1 MKNTLL
7 SIFVALT
14 CLLVPLKMQ
23 SNDQLAKKVL
33 AYTSQIKRF
42 LKTLPQERV
51 YIHMDNNG
59 YYQNDQIWFKAY
71 QVNTGLDTIADL
83 SRTLYVELLTP
94 GGIIL
99 DKRVL
104 KVENGQCHGEFK
116 LNQLPFYS
124 GFYEIRA
131 YTKYMLSYGD
141 DIIYR
146 RVFPVFDAPKKEGN
160 FEQKE
165 METVSKY
172 KYDYVRPQ
180 NKKQKVLNL
189 KLYPEGGT
197 LIKGLESKVA
207 FEVTDKFGN
216 PVDSVTGKILTKQK
230 QVLQDFNVTHEGKGY
245 FIYTPNGNEHKV
257 QLQYMNKSYRFDFP
271 DMEDSGYTMQV
282 DNLKSVDSLY
292 VRLQRTGNLTDE
304 QLGLI
309 VLNKGKIKQ
318 IALIAPGKEQ
328 SAQLTLDKSGFESGT
343 AWVVLFNQNADII
356 ADRLI
361 FVDKPDQNLQFS
373 VNRDKGPLRPF
384 APVDLGVSLKDAN
397 NKPVQTTFS
406 LAVRDAENHIARP
419 HTIQTDL
426 LLMSEIRG
434 FVRNPEYYFD
444 ERNADRLQ
452 ALDLLLMVQGWNRY
466 YPWKMMTDVT
476 LDSIRYMPETGIETK
491 GRVVSMVKQ
500 TPKPNVD
507 VSFLLHVEND
517 SVKQNQMY
525 SSKTD
530 ENGRF
535 ALTVEG
541 YGKMPFLLNVRE
553 KGKKKNY
560 RIILDRVF
568 SPEPSSYALTDLQY
582 EIKDL
587 RNEDQNVFTPNNNLE
602 ENLDSIFAIYED
614 SLKYR
619 GIDEKMHRLKQVD
632 VKAKKRKKESDVY
645 RTKSTSVAYYD
656 MVAEI
661 DKLID
666 QGEYTGDNLG
676 EILRNINPKFAYFP
690 NNMMAMQ
697 MKGHSK
703 KKEKSLKQDFKGSE
717 GADKDEED
725 TKSEEDASYEIY
737 IPTQTILYKN
747 KPVLFVINNEA
758 ILNEVIRQEYY
769 RMVRV
774 HAIKSIYV
782 NETSWAKNKYC
793 GDSNASTV
801 DIDQNYGCV
810 VFIDLYPRDKT
821 PVKAG
826 KGTRKTWI
834 EGYQHPSAFNHPDY
848 STLPLTEDYRRTLYW
863 NPMLTTDESGKANI
877 RFYNNSRCEQIEVH
891 AEALTLDGRVGSYKE

>member
-1 MKNTLL
+1 MRNKLILLILLL
-7 SIFVALT
+7 SGLFPDSPIQA
-14 CLLVPLKMQ
+14 MDQ
-23 SNDQLAKKVL
+23 STKKVL
-33 AYTSQIKRF
+33 AYTSLIKRF

-71 QVNTGLDTIADL
+71 LVNTGLDTIADL
-83 SRTLYVELLTP
+83 SRTLYVELLSP

-104 KVENGQCHGEFK
+104 KVENGQCHGDFK

-146 RVFPVFDAPKKEGN
+146 RIFPVFDAPKKEGN

-165 METVSKY
+165 METASRY

-180 NKKQKVLNL
+180 NKKEKTLNL
-189 KLYPEGGT
+189 KLYPEGGM
-197 LIKGLESKVA
+197 LVKGQESKVA

-216 PVDSVTGKILTKQK
+216 PVDSVTGIILSKEK
-230 QVLQDFNVTHEGKGY
+230 HVLQKFQVIHEGKGY
-245 FIYTPNGNEHKV
+245 FLYTPTGNEHKV
-257 QLQYMNKSYRFDFP
+257 ELLHKGKSFTFDFP
-271 DMEDSGYTMQV
+271 ETAVSGYSIQV
-282 DNLKSVDSLY
+282 DNLSSKDSLWIK
-292 VRLQRTGNLTDE
+292 LQRSRELSDE
-304 QLGLI
+304 NLGLI
-309 VLNKGKIKQ
+309 VLNKGKLKQ
-318 IALIAPGKEQ
+318 VAVITSDGEDSVRFA
-328 SAQLTLDKSGFESGT
+328 LDKSTFESGT

-384 APVDLGVSLKDAN
+384 APVHLDVSLKDAG

-444 ERNADRLQ
+444 EKNTDRHQ

-466 YPWKMMTDVT
+466 YPWKMMTDIT
-476 LDSIRYMPETGIETK
+476 LDSIRYMPEIGIETTGK
-491 GRVVSMVKQ
+491 VVSMVKQ
-500 TPKPNVD
+500 IPKPNVD
-507 VSFLLHVEND
+507 VSFLLQVEND
-517 SVKQNQMY
+517 STKQNHMY
-525 SSKTD
+525 TAKTD
-530 ENGRF
+530 DKGRF
-535 ALTVEG
+535 SLTIDS
-541 YGKMPFLLNVRE
+541 YGKMPFILGVME
-553 KGKKKNY
+553 KGKRKDY
-560 RIILDRVF
+560 RILLDRLF
-568 SPEPSSYALTDLQY
+568 SPEPQAYNLTDLQY
-582 EIKDL
+582 EIKQLSEEESELIIKDKPF
-587 RNEDQNVFTPNNNLE
+587 D
-602 ENLDSIFAIYED
+602 ENLDSLFLAFED
-614 SLKYR
+614 SLKR
-619 GIDEKMHRLKQVD
+619 LGIDEKVHRLKE
-632 VKAKKRKKESDVY
+632 VKVKGKQANRENDIFRNKA
-645 RTKSTSVAYYD
+645 TSVAHYD
-656 MVAEI
+656 MASEV

-666 QGEYTGDNLG
+666 QGEYVGNSLV
-676 EILRNINPKFAYFP
+676 EVLKNINPKFISFP
-690 NNMMAMQ
+690 APMHLQEA
-697 MKGHSK
+697 K
-703 KKEKSLKQDFKGSE
+703 KDRKNDEGSGFEVYVPSEIVKYKSRE
-717 GADKDEED
+717 
-725 TKSEEDASYEIY
+725 
-737 IPTQTILYKN
+737 
-747 KPVLFVINNEA
+747 VLFVINFEA
-758 ILNEVIRQEYY
+758 INDEILRSEYY
-769 RMVRV
+769 KTLNIN
-774 HAIKSIYV
+774 AIKSIYV
-782 NETSWAKNKYC
+782 NETTSAKVRYC
-793 GDSNASTV
+793 GDPLASVLET
-801 DIDQNYGCV
+801 DAKYGCV
-810 VFIDLYPRDKT
+810 VFIDLYPENQIPAR
-821 PVKAG
+821 AG

-834 EGYQHPSAFNHPDY
+834 EGYQHPSAFYHPDY

>member
-1 MKNTLL
+1 MRNKLILLILLL
-7 SIFVALT
+7 SGLFPDSPIQA
-14 CLLVPLKMQ
+14 MDQ
-23 SNDQLAKKVL
+23 STKKVL
-33 AYTSQIKRF
+33 AYTSLIKRF

-71 QVNTGLDTIADL
+71 LVNTGLDTIADL
-83 SRTLYVELLTP
+83 SRTLYVELLSP

-104 KVENGQCHGEFK
+104 KGENGQCHGDFK

-146 RVFPVFDAPKKEGN
+146 RIFPVFDAPKKEGN

-165 METVSKY
+165 METASRY

-180 NKKQKVLNL
+180 NKKEETLNL
-189 KLYPEGGT
+189 KLYPEGGM
-197 LIKGLESKVA
+197 LVKGQESKVA

-216 PVDSVTGKILTKQK
+216 PVDSVTGTILSKEK
-230 QVLQDFNVTHEGKGY
+230 HVLQKFQVIHEGKGY
-245 FIYTPNGNEHKV
+245 FLYTPTGNEHKV
-257 QLQYMNKSYRFDFP
+257 ELLHKGKSFTFDFP
-271 DMEDSGYTMQV
+271 ETAVSGYSIQV
-282 DNLKSVDSLY
+282 DNLSSKDSLWIK
-292 VRLQRTGNLTDE
+292 LQRSRELSDE
-304 QLGLI
+304 NLGLI
-309 VLNKGKIKQ
+309 VLNKGKLKQ
-318 IALIAPGKEQ
+318 VAVITSDGEDSVRFA
-328 SAQLTLDKSGFESGT
+328 LDKSTFESGT

-384 APVDLGVSLKDAN
+384 APVHLDVSLKDAG

-444 ERNADRLQ
+444 EKNTDRHQ

-466 YPWKMMTDVT
+466 YPWKMMTDIT
-476 LDSIRYMPETGIETK
+476 LDSIRYMPEIGIETTGK
-491 GRVVSMVKQ
+491 VVSMVKQ
-500 TPKPNVD
+500 IPKPNVD
-507 VSFLLHVEND
+507 VSFLLQVEND
-517 SVKQNQMY
+517 STKQNHMY
-525 SSKTD
+525 TAKTD
-530 ENGRF
+530 DKGRF
-535 ALTVEG
+535 SLTIDS
-541 YGKMPFLLNVRE
+541 YGKMPFILGVME
-553 KGKKKNY
+553 KGKRKDY
-560 RIILDRVF
+560 RILLDRLF
-568 SPEPSSYALTDLQY
+568 SPEPQAYNLTDLQY
-582 EIKDL
+582 EIKQLSEEESELIIKDKPF
-587 RNEDQNVFTPNNNLE
+587 D
-602 ENLDSIFAIYED
+602 ENLDSLFLAFED
-614 SLKYR
+614 SLKR
-619 GIDEKMHRLKQVD
+619 QGIDEKVHRLKE
-632 VKAKKRKKESDVY
+632 VKVKGKQANRENDIFRNKA
-645 RTKSTSVAYYD
+645 TSVAHYD
-656 MVAEI
+656 MASEV

-666 QGEYTGDNLG
+666 QGEYVGNSLV
-676 EILRNINPKFAYFP
+676 EVLKNINPKFISFP
-690 NNMMAMQ
+690 APMHLQEA
-697 MKGHSK
+697 K
-703 KKEKSLKQDFKGSE
+703 KDRKNDEGSGFEVYVPSEIVKYKSRE
-717 GADKDEED
+717 
-725 TKSEEDASYEIY
+725 
-737 IPTQTILYKN
+737 
-747 KPVLFVINNEA
+747 VLFVINFEA
-758 ILNEVIRQEYY
+758 INDEILRSEYY
-769 RMVRV
+769 KTLNIN
-774 HAIKSIYV
+774 AIKSIYV
-782 NETSWAKNKYC
+782 NETTSAKVRYC
-793 GDSNASTV
+793 GDPLASVLET
-801 DIDQNYGCV
+801 DAKYGCV
-810 VFIDLYPRDKT
+810 VFIDLYPENQIPAR
-821 PVKAG
+821 AG

-834 EGYQHPSAFNHPDY
+834 EGYQHPSAFYHPDY